1 MKSLENS
8 PANQRIAR
16 GFTLLEVL
24 IALAVFAVTA
34 IALLSQSSQSVSQS
48 VYLEEK
54 AYALWIAENAMTEL
68 RLKPEW
74 PSLGEQRD
82 YRSQFGREWDVSVD
96 VSNTGEPSLRRVEVR
111 VFRSDREANL
121 THLQG
126 YIGKY

>member
-1 MKSLENS
+1 MTASAKHKGM
-8 PANQRIAR
+8 Q

-24 IALAVFAVTA
+24 IALAIFAITA

-54 AYALWIAENAMTEL
+54 AYALWIAENALTEL

-74 PSLGEQRD
+74 PSLGEQQD
-82 YRSQFGREWDVSVD
+82 YRNQFGREWAVTVD
-96 VSNTGEPSLRRVEVR
+96 VSNTNEATLRRVEVG
-111 VFRSDREANL
+111 VFRSGQQASL
-121 THLQG
+121 SSLQG

>member
-1 MKSLENS
+1 MKS
-8 PANQRIAR
+8 PAKYSFVR

-24 IALAVFAVTA
+24 IALAIFAITA

-54 AYALWIAENAMTEL
+54 AYALWIAENALTEL

-74 PSLGEQRD
+74 PSLGEQSD
-82 YRSQFGREWDVSVD
+82 YRNQFGREWAVSVD
-96 VSNTGEPSLRRVEVR
+96 VSNTGEASLRSVDVR
-111 VFRSDREANL
+111 VFRAGQKTSL
-121 THLQG
+121 SQLQS

>member
-1 MKSLENS
+1 MTVSTEHKST
-8 PANQRIAR
+8 Q

-24 IALAVFAVTA
+24 IALAIFAITA

-54 AYALWIAENAMTEL
+54 AYALWIAENTITQL

-74 PSLGEQRD
+74 PSLGKQQD
-82 YRSQFGREWDVSVD
+82 SHNQFDREWAVTVD
-96 VSNTGEPSLRRVEVR
+96 VSNTGETSLRRVDVR
-111 VFRSDREANL
+111 VSRSGQQASLSNL
-121 THLQG
+121 QS